1 MVKSIF
7 SPITINQMTLRNR
20 LVVPPMV
27 TNYGT
32 EKGEVTDRL
41 ITYLEARARGGFG
54 LITLEATAVHPG
66 GRGFQKQVGLW
77 DDSQIPGLA
86 DLAAAIHRHG
96 ARLSVQLFHAGRQT
110 YSAVLGTQSVSASAV
125 PCPVCKEVPR
135 ELNLSGIKEIVRS
148 FAKAAERARIAGAD
162 ALEIH
167 GAHGYLV
174 NQFVSP
180 YSNRRVDE
188 YGGSL
193 KNRMR
198 FPLEVIAEVRKAVGA
213 DFPVIYRI
221 SARERVPGGL
231 TLEENLVIARILSEA
246 GIDAFHVST
255 GVYGSMPYIIPPYS
269 LPEGLNVEDA
279 HAIRE
284 ATGLPVIVAGRIT
297 EVFMAESI
305 VSTGKADMVAMGR
318 ASIVDPDLPR
328 KAAAGAFDDI
338 RPCISC
344 NQGCIGGLLGPA
356 MEMSCLVN
364 PTVGKEKEFA
374 VTPAPVKKKV
384 MVVGAGPAGLEA
396 ARILAQRGHS
406 VVLSDKS
413 DRFGGQ
419 FRLAALPPEKQ
430 PLAKLIRWQ
439 ADQAAKAGVTVKLG
453 NEVTRQ
459 VVTDAR
465 PDTVVVA
472 TGGKPLIP
480 RIPGADAPWVA
491 SAWDVLAGKAP
502 TGQNVLI
509 MGGGS
514 VGCETADYLLHLEK
528 RVTIVEML
536 GELARD
542 VESTTRYFLL
552 QRLNN
557 LGANVVLNATIVEIT
572 RDGVI
577 YERQGQRQE
586 LRGFDTLVAAF
597 GTAPEN
603 SLVKDILGIVTEV
616 YVIGDAEEPRR
627 AIDAIRDAEKLATR
641 I

>member
-77 DDSQIPGLA
+77 DDSQMPGLA

-110 YSAVLGTQSVSASAV
+110 YSAVLGTQSVSASAI

-148 FAKAAERARIAGAD
+148 FAKAAERARTAGAD

-167 GAHGYLV
+167 GAHGYLI
-174 NQFVSP
+174 NQFISP

-344 NQGCIGGLLGPA
+344 NQGCIGGLLGPT

-577 YERQGQRQE
+577 YEHQGQRQE

>member
-110 YSAVLGTQSVSASAV
+110 YSAVLGTQSVSASAI

-148 FAKAAERARIAGAD
+148 FAKAAERARTAGAD

-167 GAHGYLV
+167 GAHGYLI
-174 NQFVSP
+174 NQFISP

-577 YERQGQRQE
+577 YEHQGQRQE